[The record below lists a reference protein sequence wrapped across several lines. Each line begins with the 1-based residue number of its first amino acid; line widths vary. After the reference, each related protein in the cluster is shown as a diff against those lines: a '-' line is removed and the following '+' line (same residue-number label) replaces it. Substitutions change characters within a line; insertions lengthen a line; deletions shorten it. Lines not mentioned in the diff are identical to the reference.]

1 MHLIALKLKDDK
13 VDLTTKEGFQWLRD
27 NLLSDDIEFYN
38 AKKDYS
44 DDKYLDI
51 FNLIQQGANI
61 TKGELF
67 RYFQTLIGQ
76 RN

>member
-1 MHLIALKLKDDK
+1 MSK
-13 VDLTTKEGFQWLRD
+13 VKVIETIKKSIKKYGKNFDYY

-51 FNLIQQGANI
+51 FKLIQEGAVI
-61 TKGELF
+61 TKGQLF
-67 RYFQTLIGQ
+67 QYFENLIKG
-76 RN
+76 